1 MSKSSTLR
9 VQQWGNS
16 LAIRVPAALARE
28 ARLTL
33 GQPVRLALKEGVIVV
48 QAVGEPE
55 LTLAQRLARFDANVH
70 GGEMMADAPRGAE
83 FGAAEQPDVAVDG
96 SLSTDGT
103 ATGTAGP
110 ASDHTEAPHERHP
123 VGGAQCSDVLRGGV
137 DSAHRRNRSR

>member
-33 GQPVRLALKEGVIVV
+33 GQPVRLALEAGAIVI

-55 LTLAQRLARFDANVH
+55 LTLAQRLARFDAAVH
-70 GGEMMADAPRGAE
+70 GGEMLADSPRGVE
-83 FGAAEQPDVAVDG
+83 FDGAAEVDRG
-96 SLSTDGT
+96 SG
-103 ATGTAGP
+103 AGP
-110 ASDHTEAPHERHP
+110 PRK
-123 VGGAQCSDVLRGGV
+123 RGP
-137 DSAHRRNRSR
+137 AR

>member
-33 GQPVRLALKEGVIVV
+33 GQPVRLALKEGAIVV

-83 FGAAEQPDVAVDG
+83 FGAAEQRDVAVG
-96 SLSTDGT
+96 GPLSTDGT

-110 ASDHTEAPHERHP
+110 ASDPTEATHERAP
-123 VGGAQCSDVLRGGV
+123 VGGVQCSDVPRGGA
-137 DSAHRRNRSR
+137 DLARRRDCTR

>member
-33 GQPVRLALKEGVIVV
+33 GQPVRLALEAGAIVI

-55 LTLAQRLARFDANVH
+55 LTLAQRLARFDAAVH
-70 GGEMMADAPRGAE
+70 GGEMLVDAPRGIE
-83 FGAAEQPDVAVDG
+83 FDG
-96 SLSTDGT
+96 SLQADDS
-103 ATGTAGP
+103 P
-110 ASDHTEAPHERHP
+110 EADP
-123 VGGAQCSDVLRGGV
+123 VP
-137 DSAHRRNRSR
+137 RRDLAR